1 MEKWKF
7 RPSCSPGQVMFQK
20 FALWIYIV
28 YNIAVISYIVSA
40 YVARVYT
47 EIAEAPKMSNFF
59 FPKKIFFFSIM
70 LISSYCA

>member
-1 MEKWKF
+1 
-7 RPSCSPGQVMFQK
+7 MFQK

-47 EIAEAPKMSNFF
+47 EFAEAPKMSNFF
-59 FPKKIFFFSIM
+59 FPKKYFF
-70 LISSYCA
+70 LVLC

>member
-47 EIAEAPKMSNFF
+47 EFAEAPKMSNFF
-59 FPKKIFFFSIM
+59 FQKNIFFSIM